1 MEEWGMQITGPIPVS
16 AKALGQR
23 RRGIAPSFRTRVIL
37 ALVAFGL
44 VTWAVV
50 AGGLI
55 LNARSA
61 VQEEVQSSFSVVV
74 RYVQARKIE
83 IEELGLMAGAAED
96 LRLDSEN
103 ARHVRALV
111 LSDGGPPR
119 VQDIQPSGDN
129 DEDAPPA
136 WFLALLETAPF
147 QETIDITP
155 PNGVRFSVMIESM
168 AFDEISEVWQD
179 FRLIVPV
186 TIGHTVLLLGVAI
199 AAINRLF
206 SRITLISHG
215 IGQLEAGNL
224 THRLA
229 MTDIPELASVTN
241 QVNKLA
247 DRLRAKEA
255 ENREISRHLLTVQD
269 DERRLVAHDLHD
281 ELGPY
286 LFGLGAAARQLAAQE
301 TAADGPDLTTIH
313 EATETITDITQTMQ
327 ARVRK
332 LLTALRPM
340 SVGEV
345 PLADLLNDVTL
356 KMKRLAKDAD
366 IQLDAR
372 TGSATYGETVDLTVY
387 RFTQESIVNALKH
400 GGANQVNIEL
410 EEITYDHKRRIRV
423 KVSDNGSGVLVDGPG
438 GGYGLT
444 GIAERV
450 RVLGGTWHPPTPVA
464 DRTITSIIIP
474 IEADVK
480 AQNSSPK
487 VSP

>member
-1 MEEWGMQITGPIPVS
+1 MQITGPIPID
-16 AKALGQR
+16 AKALDQGR
-23 RRGIAPSFRTRVIL
+23 WRISPSFRTRVIL

-44 VTWAVV
+44 VTWSVV

-55 LNARSA
+55 LNARNA
-61 VQEEVQSSFSVVV
+61 VQEEVQSSFSVVA
-74 RYVQARKIE
+74 RYVQARKME
-83 IEELGLMAGAAED
+83 IEDLGLMVGAAED

-111 LSDGGPPR
+111 LSDGGPPH
-119 VQDIQPSGDN
+119 VQDIRPPEEE
-129 DEDAPPA
+129 DEDAPPR
-136 WFLALLETAPF
+136 WFLALLETPPF
-147 QETIDITP
+147 QKTIDISP
-155 PNGVRFSVMIESM
+155 PNGVPFSVIIESM
-168 AFDEISEVWQD
+168 AYDEISEVWQD

-199 AAINRLF
+199 AAINRIF

-224 THRLA
+224 SHRLA
-229 MTDIPELASVTN
+229 MTDIPELASVTD

-269 DERRLVAHDLHD
+269 NERRQVAHDLHD

-286 LFGLGAAARQLAAQE
+286 LFGLGAAARQLAAQGAGVE
-301 TAADGPDLTTIH
+301 TAAGGPDLKTIH
-313 EATETITDITQTMQ
+313 EATETITEITQTVQ

-345 PLADLLNDVTL
+345 PLAELLNDVTL
-356 KMKRLAKDAD
+356 KMNRLAKDAE

-372 TGSATYGETVDLTVY
+372 TGPATYGETVDLTVY

-400 GGANQVNIEL
+400 GGATQVRIEL
-410 EEITYDHKRRIRV
+410 EEITLDHKQRIRV
-423 KVSDNGSGVLVDGPG
+423 KVSDNGSGVHMDGPG
-438 GGYGLT
+438 DGYGLT

-450 RVLGGTWHPPTPVA
+450 RVLGGTWHPPTPAA
-464 DRTITSIIIP
+464 DRTITSILIP

-480 AQNSSPK
+480 TPNRGPK